1 MRSGLIFNFYLAGGS
16 QETFQSIIEIVGQLG
31 SQHEVAI
38 VWKLEVLICGYFFNV
53 VGNFFVSWLSSNN
66 TLFLQ
71 SSSGDSFIK
80 KGGHI
85 AFLFQEVQFSEIDF
99 CCFVSDSYDE
109 VYEME
114 ASQRRLS
121 TKMSNHSIIMEKKNL
136 KYGKGL
142 AYFNFHNWDQ
152 KALLLLCDWLTFT
165 LVWRPFQTR
174 CFRNSFLRKKGS
186 SRKRDRP

>member
-1 MRSGLIFNFYLAGGS
+1 M
-16 QETFQSIIEIVGQLG
+16 
-31 SQHEVAI
+31 
-38 VWKLEVLICGYFFNV
+38 EVLICGYFFNV

-66 TLFLQ
+66 SLFLL

-121 TKMSNHSIIMEKKNL
+121 TKMSNHSIIMEKKKSKIRLHLFQLPQSRSKSTSTTLWLIDLYFGL
-136 KYGKGL
+136 KAFPNTLFPKL
-142 AYFNFHNWDQ
+142 IFEE
-152 KALLLLCDWLTFT
+152 KRLLTE
-165 LVWRPFQTR
+165 
-174 CFRNSFLRKKGS
+174 
-186 SRKRDRP
+186 KR

>member
-121 TKMSNHSIIMEKKNL
+121 TKMSNHSIIMEKKSKIWQRLSLFQLPQLRSKSTSTTLWLIDLYFGL
-136 KYGKGL
+136 KAFPNTLFPKL
-142 AYFNFHNWDQ
+142 FFEE
-152 KALLLLCDWLTFT
+152 KRLLTE
-165 LVWRPFQTR
+165 
-174 CFRNSFLRKKGS
+174 
-186 SRKRDRP
+186 KR